1 MKKERWVVSA
11 KRADFQAIADRFGI
25 DPVIARLIRNR
36 DVTGEKEIEEYLFGD
51 LEQLHNPLL
60 MKDMERA
67 ADLIAEKIRE
77 KKPIRIIGDYD
88 IDGVTATYILPTGL
102 KDLGADVDVRI
113 PDRIADGYGLNE
125 HLVQF
130 AADEGRDTIVTCDN
144 GIAASSQIRLA
155 KELGMTVVVT
165 DHHEVPFEE
174 DENGERRYIL
184 PPADAVVNPKQKDCS
199 YPFPGLCG
207 AAVAWK
213 LIQTMEAKADIPKE
227 HSFRFLEFVA
237 IATIGDVMDLQ
248 GENRILVNR
257 GYLHMVFHCIFRHFG
272 KPGIE
277 KRLWNLSCDI
287 AVEHMIDGIYHRSV
301 RYSRSL
307 LRRETYRLLEKEKK
321 TLNAERIYKLLKEE
335 FLKEKELARLE
346 KEFYVDDHKYWVNQQ
361 PNQKP
366 NPLMSKKWGD
376 ISDGIE
382 TDLETFSRESGEQ
395 DGDFLDQLKIENRE
409 RYDYREF
416 LRKFAVFREELTV
429 DPDSFDYN
437 FYTYGLSLYGNMP
450 LIEPL
455 ETREVKKVSE
465 FVIVID
471 TSMSCSGELVQR
483 FLEET
488 YGILSD
494 SGNFFQKVN
503 IHIIQCDEKV
513 HSDVKITGAEE
524 LQEYMNSLELYGDG
538 GTDFRPAFA
547 YVEEL
552 MEKREYE
559 NLKGLVYFTDGYGLF
574 PAKMPPY
581 RTAFVFMEQEP
592 EDVDIPA
599 WAMKLVITEEEL

>member
-1 MKKERWVVSA
+1 MSDIETTEKNKNNFLPGQGSNPQEA
-11 KRADFQAIADRFGI
+11 AQ
-25 DPVIARLIRNR
+25 RLQDI
-36 DVTGEKEIEEYLFGD
+36 GSSIL
-51 LEQLHNPLL
+51 
-60 MKDMERA
+60 RA
-67 ADLIAEKIRE
+67 AR
-77 KKPIRIIGDYD
+77 
-88 IDGVTATYILPTGL
+88 
-102 KDLGADVDVRI
+102 
-113 PDRIADGYGLNE
+113 
-125 HLVQF
+125 
-130 AADEGRDTIVTCDN
+130 DE
-144 GIAASSQIRLA
+144 LY
-155 KELGMTVVVT
+155 LGM
-165 DHHEVPFEE
+165 
-174 DENGERRYIL
+174 
-184 PPADAVVNPKQKDCS
+184 
-199 YPFPGLCG
+199 
-207 AAVAWK
+207 
-213 LIQTMEAKADIPKE
+213 
-227 HSFRFLEFVA
+227 RFLDVA
-237 IATIGDVMDLQ
+237 LSSFIYQMDGSVSPFGTDGAVMYFHPAQL
-248 GENRILVNR
+248 GGLYKENRILVNR
-257 GYLHMVFHCIFRHFG
+257 GYLHMVFHCIFRHFV

-321 TLNAERIYKLLKEE
+321 TLNAERIYKILKEE
-335 FLKEKELARLE
+335 FLKEKELAQLE
-346 KEFYVDDHKYWVNQQ
+346 KEFYVDDHKYWANQQ
-361 PNQKP
+361 PDRKP

-382 TDLETFSRESGEQ
+382 TDLETFSREAGAQ
-395 DGDFLDQLKIENRE
+395 DGDFLDQLKVENRE

-552 MEKREYE
+552 MEKREFE

>member
-1 MKKERWVVSA
+1 MSDIETTEKNKNNFLPGQGSNPQEA
-11 KRADFQAIADRFGI
+11 AQ
-25 DPVIARLIRNR
+25 RLQDI
-36 DVTGEKEIEEYLFGD
+36 GSSIL
-51 LEQLHNPLL
+51 
-60 MKDMERA
+60 RA
-67 ADLIAEKIRE
+67 AR
-77 KKPIRIIGDYD
+77 
-88 IDGVTATYILPTGL
+88 
-102 KDLGADVDVRI
+102 
-113 PDRIADGYGLNE
+113 
-125 HLVQF
+125 
-130 AADEGRDTIVTCDN
+130 DE
-144 GIAASSQIRLA
+144 LY
-155 KELGMTVVVT
+155 LGM
-165 DHHEVPFEE
+165 
-174 DENGERRYIL
+174 
-184 PPADAVVNPKQKDCS
+184 
-199 YPFPGLCG
+199 
-207 AAVAWK
+207 
-213 LIQTMEAKADIPKE
+213 
-227 HSFRFLEFVA
+227 RFLDVA
-237 IATIGDVMDLQ
+237 LSSFIYQMDGSVSPFGTDGAVMYFHPAQL
-248 GENRILVNR
+248 GGLYKENRILVNR

-321 TLNAERIYKLLKEE
+321 TLNAERIYKILKEE
-335 FLKEKELARLE
+335 FLKEKELAQLE
-346 KEFYVDDHKYWVNQQ
+346 KEFYVDDHKYWANQQ

-382 TDLETFSRESGEQ
+382 TDLGTFSRESGEQ

-471 TSMSCSGELVQR
+471 TSMSCSGDLVKK

-488 YGILSD
+488 YGILSEAG
-494 SGNFFQKVN
+494 SFFQRVN
-503 IHIIQCDEKV
+503 IHIIQCDDQV
-513 HSDVKITGAEE
+513 QSDRKITCKEE
-524 LQEYMNSLELYGDG
+524 LQEYMEKLDLAGEG

-547 YVEEL
+547 YIDDLIATHRFTE
-552 MEKREYE
+552 
-559 NLKGLVYFTDGYGLF
+559 LKGVIYFTDGQGIY
-574 PAKMPPY
+574 PQKMPLY
-581 RTAFVFMEQEP
+581 QTACVFMDDGAEEQEVP
-592 EDVDIPA
+592 P
-599 WAMKLVITEEEL
+599 WAMKLVLDEEDLRGVRNR

>member
-1 MKKERWVVSA
+1 MKILS
-11 KRADFQAIADRFGI
+11 
-25 DPVIARLIRNR
+25 
-36 DVTGEKEIEEYLFGD
+36 EIEANENNKNNFLPGQD
-51 LEQLHNPLL
+51 SNSQE
-60 MKDMERA
+60 A
-67 ADLIAEKIRE
+67 ARCLQD
-77 KKPIRIIGDYD
+77 IGSS
-88 IDGVTATYILPTGL
+88 IL
-102 KDLGADVDVRI
+102 K
-113 PDRIADGYGLNE
+113 
-125 HLVQF
+125 
-130 AADEGRDTIVTCDN
+130 AARDE
-144 GIAASSQIRLA
+144 LY
-155 KELGMTVVVT
+155 LGM
-165 DHHEVPFEE
+165 
-174 DENGERRYIL
+174 
-184 PPADAVVNPKQKDCS
+184 
-199 YPFPGLCG
+199 
-207 AAVAWK
+207 
-213 LIQTMEAKADIPKE
+213 
-227 HSFRFLEFVA
+227 RFLDVA
-237 IATIGDVMDLQ
+237 LSSFIYQMDGSVSPFGTDGNVMYFQPAQL
-248 GENRILVNR
+248 GGLYRENRILVNR
-257 GYLHMVFHCIFRHFG
+257 GYLHMVFHCIFQHFG
-272 KPGIE
+272 KPGME

-307 LRRETYRLLEKEKK
+307 LRRETYRLLEKEGK
-321 TLNAERIYKLLKEE
+321 TLNAERICRLLKEQ
-335 FLKEKELARLE
+335 FLKEKELERLE
-346 KEFYVDDHKYWVNQQ
+346 REFYVDDHKYWANQQ
-361 PNQKP
+361 PDQKP
-366 NPLMSKKWGD
+366 NPLMSRKWGD

-382 TDLETFSRESGEQ
+382 TDLETFSREAGEQ
-395 DGDFLDQLKIENRE
+395 EGDFLDQLRIENRE

-416 LRKFAVFREELTV
+416 LRKFAVFREEVTV

-455 ETREVKKVSE
+455 ETKEVKKVSE
-465 FVIVID
+465 FVVVID

-513 HSDVKITGAEE
+513 HSDVKITSGEE
-524 LQEYMNSLELYGDG
+524 LKKYMDSLELYGDG

-552 MEKREYE
+552 MEKREFE
-559 NLKGLVYFTDGYGLF
+559 NLRGLVYFTDGYGIF

-599 WAMKLVITEEEL
+599 WAMKLVITEDEIGEKIS

>member
-1 MKKERWVVSA
+1 MPGQGSNPQEAAQRLQDIGSSILRAARDELYLGMRFLDVALSSFVYRMDGSVS
-11 KRADFQAIADRFGI
+11 
-25 DPVIARLIRNR
+25 
-36 DVTGEKEIEEYLFGD
+36 LFGTD
-51 LEQLHNPLL
+51 GAVIYFHPAQL
-60 MKDMERA
+60 
-67 ADLIAEKIRE
+67 
-77 KKPIRIIGDYD
+77 G
-88 IDGVTATYILPTGL
+88 GL
-102 KDLGADVDVRI
+102 YR
-113 PDRIADGYGLNE
+113 
-125 HLVQF
+125 
-130 AADEGRDTIVTCDN
+130 
-144 GIAASSQIRLA
+144 
-155 KELGMTVVVT
+155 
-165 DHHEVPFEE
+165 
-174 DENGERRYIL
+174 
-184 PPADAVVNPKQKDCS
+184 
-199 YPFPGLCG
+199 
-207 AAVAWK
+207 
-213 LIQTMEAKADIPKE
+213 
-227 HSFRFLEFVA
+227 
-237 IATIGDVMDLQ
+237 
-248 GENRILVNR
+248 ENRILVNR

-272 KPGIE
+272 KPRVD

-287 AVEHMIDGIYHRSV
+287 AVEHMIDSIYHRSI

-321 TLNAERIYKLLKEE
+321 TLNAERIYKILKDQ
-335 FLKEKELARLE
+335 FLKEKELLQLE

-366 NPLMSKKWGD
+366 NPLMRKKWGD
-376 ISDGIE
+376 ISEGIE
-382 TDLETFSRESGEQ
+382 TDLETFSREAGEQ

-409 RYDYREF
+409 RYDYRDF

-429 DPDSFDYN
+429 DPDSFDHN

-471 TSMSCSGELVQR
+471 TSMSCSGELVRR

-494 SGNFFQKVN
+494 SGNFFRKVN

-513 HSDVKITGAEE
+513 HSDVKITCREE
-524 LQEYMNSLELYGDG
+524 LQDYMDSLELYGDG

-552 MEKREYE
+552 MEKREFE
-559 NLKGLVYFTDGYGLF
+559 NLKGLVYFTDGYGIF

-599 WAMKLVITEEEL
+599 WAMKLVITEDELQGEERS

>member
-1 MKKERWVVSA
+1 MSDIETTEKNKNNFLPGQGSNPQEA
-11 KRADFQAIADRFGI
+11 AQ
-25 DPVIARLIRNR
+25 RLQDI
-36 DVTGEKEIEEYLFGD
+36 GSSIL
-51 LEQLHNPLL
+51 
-60 MKDMERA
+60 RA
-67 ADLIAEKIRE
+67 AR
-77 KKPIRIIGDYD
+77 
-88 IDGVTATYILPTGL
+88 
-102 KDLGADVDVRI
+102 
-113 PDRIADGYGLNE
+113 
-125 HLVQF
+125 
-130 AADEGRDTIVTCDN
+130 DE
-144 GIAASSQIRLA
+144 LY
-155 KELGMTVVVT
+155 LGM
-165 DHHEVPFEE
+165 
-174 DENGERRYIL
+174 
-184 PPADAVVNPKQKDCS
+184 
-199 YPFPGLCG
+199 
-207 AAVAWK
+207 
-213 LIQTMEAKADIPKE
+213 
-227 HSFRFLEFVA
+227 RFLDVA
-237 IATIGDVMDLQ
+237 LSSFIYQLDGSVSPFGTDGAVMYFHPAQL
-248 GENRILVNR
+248 GGLYKENRILVNR
-257 GYLHMVFHCIFRHFG
+257 GYLHMVFHCIFRHFV

-321 TLNAERIYKLLKEE
+321 TLNAERIYKILKEE
-335 FLKEKELARLE
+335 FLKEKELAQLE
-346 KEFYVDDHKYWVNQQ
+346 KEFYVDDHKYWANQQ
-361 PNQKP
+361 PDRKP

-382 TDLETFSRESGEQ
+382 TDLGTFSRESGEQ

-552 MEKREYE
+552 MEKREFE
-559 NLKGLVYFTDGYGLF
+559 NLKGLVYFTDGYGIF